1 MTKTN
6 WQVVDRA
13 VFAEFRFS
21 TAREIAQAYFT
32 ESMADTPSDARLIS
46 MYEIGQSRFSEHL
59 NNRHARE
66 QLFFNFVKTAYL
78 TAKNG
83 I

>member
-1 MTKTN
+1 MGKTN
-6 WQVVDRA
+6 WQLVDRET
-13 VFAEFRFS
+13 FAEFRFS
-21 TAREIAQAYFT
+21 TASEIAKAYFT

-66 QLFFNFVKTAYL
+66 QLFFNFVKTVYL
-78 TAKNG
+78 QQTN
-83 I
+83 